1 MRIHTSAA
9 KDKNG
14 PYGIKWLF
22 LNNNTGMAIKSPKN
36 GATKKTDTANFQ
48 PVTPPIMPMSF
59 TSPKPMASFFSI
71 HFPKILQRNI
81 RPPPASIPIM
91 DAISVSNRQTPVNE
105 KFLRVFCASCKPG
118 HITLKTRASGIPT
131 NVTSLGMTSN
141 SRSTKVDII
150 KALQRAK

>member
-59 TSPKPMASFFSI
+59 TSPKPCKEISDL
-71 HFPKILQRNI
+71 LQQ
-81 RPPPASIPIM
+81 A
-91 DAISVSNRQTPVNE
+91 
-105 KFLRVFCASCKPG
+105 
-118 HITLKTRASGIPT
+118 
-131 NVTSLGMTSN
+131 
-141 SRSTKVDII
+141 SRSWMQSAYLTGRHQSMKSFSGCFAHHANPDISRL
-150 KALQRAK
+150 KQEQAEYQQTRSEEHTSELQSQSN